1 MPKNVGGGK
10 RYKKRKNKGPEE
22 PGPITYA
29 DDDQEYGIVTKRL
42 GNGLVELVISKKCE
56 EPRPALGKIRGIL
69 RKRRVPFNVGSVVIV
84 STRECVSSMVG
95 KGDNRREKVDVLHCY
110 WDDQVKRLYREE
122 KIPRNFQKYVENVDT
137 GILSKEKKALYKN
150 DDDDDDD
157 FGIIFDDASVSGDE
171 LNIDDL

>member
-10 RYKKRKNKGPEE
+10 RYKKRKNKGPVE

-29 DDDQEYGIVTKRL
+29 DEDQEYGIVTKRL
-42 GNGLVELVISKKCE
+42 GNGLVELVISKNCE

-69 RKRRVPFNVGSVVIV
+69 RKRRVPFNTGSIVIV
-84 STRECVSSMVG
+84 STRDCISSMVG

-110 WDDQVKRLYREE
+110 WEDQVKRLYRENR
-122 KIPRNFQKYVENVDT
+122 IPRNFQKYVDNFDT
-137 GILSKEKKALYKN
+137 GVISKDKKASAIT
-150 DDDDDDD
+150 DDDDVD
-157 FGIIFDDASVSGDE
+157 IIFDDASVSGDE